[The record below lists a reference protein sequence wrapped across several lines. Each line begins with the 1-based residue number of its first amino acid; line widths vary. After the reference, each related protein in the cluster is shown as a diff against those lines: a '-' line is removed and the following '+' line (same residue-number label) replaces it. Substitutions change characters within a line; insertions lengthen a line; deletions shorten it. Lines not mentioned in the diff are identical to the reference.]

1 MVETLLA
8 KGADVEAKMNI
19 VSQDVE
25 AKTNVSIARACA
37 LCPSRSLALTDLHAC
52 NMCMATSRDVPVCTP
67 LLLPLETALQ
77 LQGLSAIA
85 TTRLG
90 QSGSGPQRD
99 TGHYKSLQR
108 VRDVGADLSPSH
120 ILADVTEARDALSR
134 HCYRGWPTA

>member
-1 MVETLLA
+1 M
-8 KGADVEAKMNI
+8 
-19 VSQDVE
+19 
-25 AKTNVSIARACA
+25 R
-37 LCPSRSLALTDLHAC
+37 
-52 NMCMATSRDVPVCTP
+52 MATSRDVPVCTP

-90 QSGSGPQRD
+90 QSGSGPQRV

-134 HCYRGWPTA
+134 HFYRGWPAA